1 MPEEA
6 KKFQNVD
13 RLWRDTM
20 TAVEENPLVLDVS
33 EIENLLMHFTDAN
46 KKWAAEPF
54 RGLRAR

>member
-46 KKWAAEPF
+46 KK
-54 RGLRAR
+54 RAKEAFSGP

>member
-1 MPEEA
+1 MRQMPEEA
-6 KKFQNVD
+6 RKFQNVD

-46 KKWAAEPF
+46 KK
-54 RGLRAR
+54 RGLLGTF